1 LRLIKPEGDY
11 VNKKSSRL
19 NPGNTISMIVVVA
32 IFCILYLPT
41 VFSIV
46 SSLRQPE
53 KIELSLVPYGT
64 FSSTVLDDLR
74 KYGIERTGVKDYTAN
89 IYLSFETS
97 EVEIGKAVKFHL
109 EIDDIEKRLD
119 KPYFYVFLVNNTGN
133 VVSAFPEEV
142 WLSTFYKLSKWV
154 LSNDLWTPRA
164 GGDSLQI
171 PRQTLI
177 AGQGDCW
184 KDNVYKGNCE
194 IWYKR
199 QIVADPSQIGRWEV
213 WVFLF
218 DEQYKTLDGKDL
230 PSENAITYTIES
242 FDVTPK
248 RPPEQTSSVGFALWL
263 ISSTATVIVS
273 AYGMF
278 RKVSPWINV
287 NSERIVKWWHRNR
300 VIIVIAIIAIVAD
313 VAIFLLRP

>member
-1 LRLIKPEGDY
+1 M
-11 VNKKSSRL
+11 NKKASRL
-19 NPGNTISMIVVVA
+19 NLGNVISIIVVAA

-41 VFSIV
+41 VSSIV
-46 SSLRQPE
+46 SSFGRPE
-53 KIELSLVPYGT
+53 KIELPLVSY
-64 FSSTVLDDLR
+64 STYRSIVRDDLR
-74 KYGIERTGVKDYTAN
+74 DYGLERTGVKDYTAN

-109 EIDDIEKRLD
+109 EIEDTEKRLD

-133 VVSAFPEEV
+133 VVSGFPEEV
-142 WLSTFYKLSKWV
+142 YLSTSYKLSKWV
-154 LSNDLWTPRA
+154 LSNDWWTPRT

-171 PRQTLI
+171 ARQTLI
-177 AGQGDCW
+177 TGQGKCW
-184 KDNVYKGNCE
+184 KDNVYKENCE
-194 IWYKR
+194 MWYKR
-199 QIVADPSQIGRWEV
+199 QIVADPSQIGKWEV

-248 RPPEQTSSVGFALWL
+248 RPPEQTSNIGPTLWL

-278 RKVSPWINV
+278 RKVSPWINAK
-287 NSERIVKWWHRNR
+287 SEQIVEWLHRNR
-300 VIIVIAIIAIVAD
+300 VITAIAIIAIVAD
-313 VAIFLLRP
+313 IVIFLLRP